1 MANTDHTPDY
11 CDRAVLVL
19 GCGNILF
26 GDDGF
31 GPAVIEHLSGR
42 SDLPGDVC
50 LLDVGTSARE
60 ILFDIALSDNRPRR
74 IIVVDAMDCGQEPG
88 TVLEVDLDAIPE
100 NKRDDFS
107 MHQAPT
113 SNLLRELRD
122 FCGTEV
128 VLIVCQPASI
138 PDEVEPGLSALARGA
153 VARAARAVLEQ
164 CTLEGLRVG
173 QELSNGRN

>member
-1 MANTDHTPDY
+1 MAKRVCDCVPEY
-11 CDRAVLVL
+11 CRRGVVVL
-19 GCGNILF
+19 GCGNTLF

-31 GPAVIEHLSGR
+31 GPAAIEHMSGR
-42 SDLPGDVC
+42 EDLPGDVC
-50 LLDVGTSARE
+50 LLNVGTSARE
-60 ILFDIALSDNRPRR
+60 ILFDIALSDDRPRR

-122 FCGTEV
+122 FCGMEV
-128 VLIVCQPASI
+128 VLIVCQPALI
-138 PDEVEPGLSALARGA
+138 PEEVEPGLSAPARGA
-153 VARAARAVLEQ
+153 VGRAARAVLEQ
-164 CTLEGLRVG
+164 CALERVR
-173 QELSNGRN
+173 SDRS